1 MALECCVAHVLFLL
15 LHLSGAARG
24 GGALSFFLRIARLQR
39 ALLAGATPRFLAIFL
54 TPQSSHVPRNLIG
67 SRLRQA

>member
-1 MALECCVAHVLFLL
+1 MALECCEAHVLFLL

-54 TPQSSHVPRNLIG
+54 SPC
-67 SRLRQA
+67 